1 MEEEKLKQLKKL
13 QTLQEEPN
21 LAFFDELREL
31 NDKLEPLQSILS
43 EINSKE
49 AKTYEIELETL
60 QEAILSLT
68 ESVNNKDMVV
78 NVESN
83 AKELKMINDSL
94 INLLNEAKKEQSV
107 NVKLIIK

>member
-1 MEEEKLKQLKKL
+1 MEERKLKQLKKL